1 MKIMVKK
8 YFFLLLFYNKNM
20 KRLEEDFWRE
30 FCQKKNIDIKT
41 AHTSFIYGK
50 DSDYLAKLTYLGEK
64 SATCS
69 LKKLYTEEDELPY
82 KNEYSIVL
90 DKEEIPVC
98 IIKTDRVRIIP
109 FYQADERHAQKEG
122 EGDKTLSYFRKVH
135 IDFFKEECEKAN
147 TFFSEDDLI
156 VIEEFHLEYKNK
168 NYVFSK

>member
-8 YFFLLLFYNKNM
+8 YFFLLLFYNRNM

-109 FYQADERHAQKEG
+109 FYQA
-122 EGDKTLSYFRKVH
+122 TIYSL
-135 IDFFKEECEKAN
+135 
-147 TFFSEDDLI
+147 
-156 VIEEFHLEYKNK
+156 
-168 NYVFSK
+168 

>member
-1 MKIMVKK
+1 M
-8 YFFLLLFYNKNM
+8 FF
-20 KRLEEDFWRE
+20 
-30 FCQKKNIDIKT
+30 
-41 AHTSFIYGK
+41 
-50 DSDYLAKLTYLGEK
+50 
-64 SATCS
+64 
-69 LKKLYTEEDELPY
+69 KKLYTEEDELPY

-168 NYVFSK
+168 NYVFSKWELYFSSKRDTIFLLSSYSWDKEESFLMM